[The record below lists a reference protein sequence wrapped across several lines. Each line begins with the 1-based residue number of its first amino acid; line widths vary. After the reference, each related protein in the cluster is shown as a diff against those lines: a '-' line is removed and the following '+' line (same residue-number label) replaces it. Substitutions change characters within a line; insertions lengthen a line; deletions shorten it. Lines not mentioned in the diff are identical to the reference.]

1 MRLAFDL
8 EASGLLDETTVD
20 YTASP
25 WKLKENFKVHCAVF
39 LDVDTGTYYKFVQD
53 ECYSL
58 LPSWLTSNATEL
70 IGNNIIDYDLPV
82 MKAALGIDFTIYP
95 DTLAGKPVKIWDNMV
110 ISKALNPDRP
120 KHSVEYFGNLLGY
133 PKMDW
138 RAKAIELGVITR
150 DSPSGAEFLK
160 YVPEML
166 EYNTID
172 AEISAKIYSFLM
184 KEWGDWKAWEGVVEL
199 ESAVRDI
206 ISKQAHRGFWFDK
219 ELAEANVRDLDIRME
234 AIRTKVEPLIPPKPL
249 PKTKLK
255 ELTPAKG
262 QFLKS
267 GELSSNIKNFVEKHG
282 GELTQDESGTWHTEL
297 YGKKYTLPLPV
308 EPLYSTEPAKLS
320 SSAGD
325 SSHLKGWLVELGWR
339 PTQYKE
345 RDLTCDSKKKKLT
358 TEAYQKAVE
367 RYVEQTLTS
376 PFKRDRLDELNVREN
391 KLMEKL
397 MKHDIS
403 RPMKVYTNPT
413 LTIGQEKEICPN
425 LLLLGEQFP
434 YAKDVSDYYSY
445 THRRNS
451 ILGGGV
457 DLDAEGDD
465 WQEPEKGFLSMV
477 RESDGRVATPADTCG
492 AGTSRFKHRGVANI
506 SRVTSIYGKEMRSM
520 FGVDTKTHYQMGYD
534 FAALESRIEAHYC
547 WKYDDEN
554 HSYCNSLLGE
564 KPNDVHTL
572 TAKKISDVIGM
583 PFARSPAKSVKYC
596 CSYGGRPKRVAKTV
610 GCTEDL
616 GEMIFTAFWDAA
628 APLKMLADKL
638 KAYWE
643 TTGGKKFILGIDGRK
658 VPTRAAGALINSLFQ
673 SAGVICTKRA
683 MVIHDRKLKERGLM
697 VDFWRDDWKSKVFT
711 QQMIAY
717 HDEAQFEVD
726 KSLVEWKMFK
736 TEEEAVKFK
745 QENAGWGEVGHT
757 EKCWYVG
764 KSIVGVL
771 ASESVK
777 EAGEY
782 YKLNCPLTAD
792 YIMGVNWATCH

>member
-39 LDVDTGTYYKFVQD
+39 LDIDTGAYYKFVQD

-172 AEISAKIYSFLM
+172 AEISAKIYSSLM
-184 KEWGDWKAWEGVVEL
+184 KEWGDWKAWGGVVEL

-297 YGKKYTLPLPV
+297 YGKSYTLPVPV
-308 EPLYSTEPAKLS
+308 EPLYSTESAKLS

-325 SSHLKGWLVELGWR
+325 SGHLKGWLVELGWR

-358 TEAYQKAVE
+358 AEAYQKAVE

-391 KLMEKL
+391 KLLEKL

-413 LTIGQEKEICPN
+413 LTIGGEKEICPN

-434 YAKDVSDYYSY
+434 YAKDVSEYYSY

-451 ILGGGV
+451 ILGGGI

-477 RESDGRVATPADTCG
+477 RESDGRISTPADTCG
-492 AGTSRFKHRGVANI
+492 AGTSRFKHRNICNI
-506 SRVTSIYGKEMRSM
+506 SRVSSIYGKEMRSM
-520 FGVDTKTHYQMGYD
+520 FGVDKATHYQLAYD
-534 FAALESRIEAHYC
+534 F
-547 WKYDDEN
+547 
-554 HSYCNSLLGE
+554 NSLEAVIESHYVYKYAGGKEYGVSLTAA
-564 KPNDVHTL
+564 KPNDCHSVLARKITEML
-572 TAKKISDVIGM
+572 GKPFPRGTAKN
-583 PFARSPAKSVKYC
+583 VKYG
-596 CSYGGRPKRVAKTV
+596 CSYNAQAARLAKTI
-610 GCTEDL
+610 GCDL
-616 GEMIFTAFWDAA
+616 ATATLVFDAFWEQA
-628 APLKMLADKL
+628 APLKEL
-638 KAYWE
+638 KEKMQQYWE
-643 TTGGKKFILGIDGRK
+643 TTGNKKFLLGLDGRK
-658 VPTRAAGALINSLFQ
+658 LPVRSKGNVVNTAFQ
-673 SAGVICTKRA
+673 SAGVICAKRA
-683 MVIHDRKLKERGLM
+683 MVIHDRKLRAEGYI
-697 VDFWRDDWKSKVFT
+697 VDFWRDDWKNSQYV

-717 HDEAQFEVD
+717 H
-726 KSLVEWKMFK
+726 KMLWPVI
-736 TEEEAVKFK
+736 A
-745 QENAGWGEVGHT
+745 
-757 EKCWYVG
+757 
-764 KSIVGVL
+764 
-771 ASESVK
+771 
-777 EAGEY
+777 
-782 YKLNCPLTAD
+782 
-792 YIMGVNWATCH
+792 M